1 MKIILSVIV
10 VILMIGAPSAYAET
24 AFQSGYNY
32 GCNDAGKNIKDKYI
46 NSIGNGPSHH
56 TKEFMNGY
64 HQGFKACAGPEAQ
77 DTSDFPEL
85 KPGEHWGEC
94 EERSVGLVCDILNY
108 ADYDLGHRQGV
119 TDANRQH
126 LPGNGLASHTM
137 EFNQGYIDG
146 FCSIIPNA
154 RNDNNESTWDCSQAS
169 GQRNAI
175 IR

>member
-1 MKIILSVIV
+1 MKIVAISALV
-10 VILMIGAPSAYAET
+10 VLMLMMGCFTRGKTSAPSAYAET

-94 EERSVGLVCDILNY
+94 EE
-108 ADYDLGHRQGV
+108 A
-119 TDANRQH
+119 
-126 LPGNGLASHTM
+126 
-137 EFNQGYIDG
+137 
-146 FCSIIPNA
+146 
-154 RNDNNESTWDCSQAS
+154 
-169 GQRNAI
+169 
-175 IR
+175 